1 MNPFQQPMNIQPPA
15 GAAPPPEPS
24 ALGRLV
30 GAVFEPVEYVFGAL
44 GLVSPV
50 SRALFGLAA
59 GALVVFAV
67 KPQSAWKADGTPK
80 QLIWL
85 LPADKRKEGTYFPW
99 YFWALV
105 PAILFGFFI

>member
-1 MNPFQQPMNIQPPA
+1 MNAFQQPMNIAGARPPA
-15 GAAPPPEPS
+15 PEPGVV
-24 ALGRLV
+24 GRLV
-30 GAVFEPVEYVFGAL
+30 GAVFEPVEYVFGML

-59 GALVVFAV
+59 GSLVVFV
-67 KPQSAWKADGTPK
+67 LKPQSAWKADGTPK